1 MLVQNMNELENK
13 INTDPR
19 FHSLRRDDWNTVTN
33 SDQSNVNWQFV
44 TSCLH
49 LLNTLQQSIRKSAEL
64 YVETEQSKSKA
75 LTPNQ
80 APAMSPDVLSVSQ
93 QKTVLTALQFIA
105 CLGLCPCFQEG
116 VGIPLHKR
124 SGFSSLIVKDASLL
138 ESERCSRM
146 VDCARVLMQCV
157 GVSCLGVLILSRHLS
172 DLLATLLQL
181 SFGGQKQTSGI
192 SQSCPSFLPES
203 QNLTPAS
210 AVDRVLQQTQ
220 EVVHSSVEDIVRSG
234 ASKYPQNMM
243 PVSAVDRVLQQ
254 TQEVVHTS
262 VEDIVR
268 SGASKYPQN
277 MMPDSAV
284 DRVLQQTQGV
294 ADGLVENTK
303 AVVSQSSESEY
314 FSKSCGS
321 SGQNAHPGNSSA
333 DKRLQDT
340 DVEFCEQSLQ
350 HLLDHVS
357 PPILVRELILLQGGP
372 SQKPVKRVGHKRT
385 RR

>member
-1 MLVQNMNELENK
+1 MMLVQNMNELENK

-243 PVSAVDRVLQQ
+243 P
-254 TQEVVHTS
+254 
-262 VEDIVR
+262 
-268 SGASKYPQN
+268 
-277 MMPDSAV
+277 DSAV

-294 ADGLVENTK
+294 AENTK
-303 AVVSQSSESEY
+303 AVVSQSSESEKN
-314 FSKSCGS
+314 SKSCGS